1 MSGDGVRLDKW
12 LWAAR
17 FFRKRA
23 LATEA
28 IQGGH
33 VHVEGQRVKPA
44 RKLRVG
50 ERVHITRGQEQ
61 FEVVVR
67 ALCDRRGPASE
78 AGLLYEE
85 TPESQARR
93 AERAEARR
101 LQAEQVRP
109 ARRPDKRDR
118 RRLRHFIGKE

>member
-1 MSGDGVRLDKW
+1 MNERGIRLDKW

-17 FFRKRA
+17 FFRKRS

-44 RKLRVG
+44 RRVRVG
-50 ERVHITRGQEQ
+50 ERIHITRGQEEI
-61 FEVVVR
+61 EVIV
-67 ALCDRRGPASE
+67 AGLSERRGPASE
-78 AGLLYEE
+78 ARQLYEE
-85 TPESQARR
+85 TPESIARR

-101 LQAEQVRP
+101 LQAEQP
-109 ARRPDKRDR
+109 APRHRPDSRQR
-118 RRLRHFIGKE
+118 RRLRHFLGKD